1 MLLTALAP
9 PPRTLAA
16 RSGEQ
21 AISIR
26 RILRFQR
33 PGNAQQWRHVT
44 TRGGEGRQAREFQ
57 PPGWSLPVC
66 HIRIRRPCMG
76 GRMAFSRARA
86 PTRRVPR
93 RPDRSWIASRGRM
106 HCIQMHKHKAL
117 ASPISGTAPVRHVS
131 RAPARER
138 RYILLLSKL
147 PRCRK

>member
-106 HCIQMHKHKAL
+106 HTDAQAQGAGL
-117 ASPISGTAPVRHVS
+117 AYKWNGTGPPCEQSTSSREEIHTPTLQAPEV
-131 RAPARER
+131 
-138 RYILLLSKL
+138 
-147 PRCRK
+147 